1 MKPTDILLDQDGHI
15 RIENGDFVIGDS
27 TQQHQKHLLMAMPG
41 DYKQSPL
48 VGVGVAEQLDDENP
62 DDLLRAIRTTFVQDG
77 MTVKNLSIASNGNIE
92 VDANY

>member
-1 MKPTDILLDQDGHI
+1 M
-15 RIENGDFVIGDS
+15 IGDS

-48 VGVGVAEQLDDENP
+48 VGVGVADQLDDENP

-77 MTVKNLSIASNGNIE
+77 MTVTGLSIASNGNIK